1 MGNIA
6 FYTLFGDVYNSN
18 LLGLFTEDFS
28 TLFSI
33 GLHHK
38 ALLPLQI
45 LLSVFL
51 AIACVFLYVRGLKK
65 LERILSVKRKTSFL
79 EIGGLLAFLSV
90 LIVVSINSA
99 FSFKG
104 LSLDKSAHFPTN
116 QFLRT
121 ITPSSFHALYN
132 LAKISAK
139 MPKFADF
146 TPKSLETIL
155 HERLTNEPYNLKA
168 LLTHHSTSNAHEKIE
183 QVFFIVAES
192 LSDYYFEPLNG
203 VVLAQKLQELLKE
216 DNVYS
221 FKPKHFIQGTDR
233 TIKTIGLLISGLYP
247 FSETLMSR
255 MASVKPL
262 ETALAIQIKSL
273 GYNTNFFYG
282 GSSNWQ
288 NLEKFV
294 LVQGFDKLFYY
305 SNIEPYYNKQASL
318 YPQPASNNYGFH
330 DNVLFDYILDTIS
343 NNQKSFNMILTLSNH
358 DTYNLDLKAFK
369 GDLEVPLDK
378 IQAITN
384 ANDLQSMGTRFWSS
398 SVLAHFIKRARE
410 KFPKALFIIT
420 GDHFDRNWQIAQGHL
435 ETNHTI
441 PLIIVTPKSVRL
453 YPQTNLGTHMD
464 LIATILE
471 LLTPKNQSYLSFSKP
486 LFNTNKL
493 PNTKEFRGVLGD
505 NTMAIMFKNQLGF
518 YEPSTS
524 WQCSINSHHFEP
536 LKLCLDLEEL
546 QHYEKDFL
554 RLKENQ
560 ALSWHIFKHG
570 F

>member
-1 MGNIA
+1 MGDIA

-18 LLGLFTEDFS
+18 LLGLFTEDFL
-28 TLFSI
+28 TLFSM

-51 AIACVFLYVRGLKK
+51 AIVCVFLYVRGLKK
-65 LERILSVKRKTSFL
+65 LERILNTNTKTSFL
-79 EIGGLLAFLSV
+79 EVGGLLAFLSV

-116 QFLRT
+116 KFLRT

-132 LAKISAK
+132 LAKISTK

-168 LLTHHSTSNAHEKIE
+168 LLTHHSTSQASEKIE

-192 LSDYYFEPLNG
+192 LSDYYFESLNG
-203 VVLAQKLQELLKE
+203 VVLAQKLQVLLKE

-233 TIKTIGLLISGLYP
+233 TIKTIGLLVSGLYP

-262 ETALAIQIKSL
+262 ETALALQVKPL
-273 GYNTNFFYG
+273 GYSTNFFYG

-294 LVQGFDKLFYY
+294 LAQGFDKLFYY
-305 SNIEPYYNKQASL
+305 SNIEPYYNKHASL

-358 DTYNLDLKAFK
+358 DTYNLNLKAFK

-378 IQAITN
+378 MAQSITN
-384 ANDLQSMGTRFWSS
+384 ASDLQSMGTRFWSS
-398 SVLAHFIKRARE
+398 SVLAHFIKRAKE

-420 GDHFDRNWQIAQGHL
+420 GDHFDRNFQMAKGHL

-441 PLIIVTPKSVRL
+441 PLIVVAPKSVRL
-453 YPQTNLGTHMD
+453 YPQQTLGTHMD

-486 LFNTNKL
+486 LFSTNNTL
-493 PNTKEFRGVLGD
+493 KEFNSAMGD
-505 NTMAIMFKNQLGF
+505 NAMAMMFKNQLSF

-524 WQCSINSHHFEP
+524 WQCSMSPHHFE
-536 LKLCLDLEEL
+536 LLDSCLDLEEL

-554 RLKENQ
+554 KLKENQ